1 MISFE
6 FSNVIIFLLL
16 KNVSNVLTI
25 GTFWVII
32 GIMEAF
38 YESKC

>member
-1 MISFE
+1 MIPIG
-6 FSNVIIFLLL
+6 IIFFNI

-32 GIMEAF
+32 NIMEAF